1 MGYPELRDAG
11 PGYMSAVIDY
21 LGFLLDQFAF
31 KDLVEILVVAWL
43 VYRILLMYTGT
54 RAFQVLLGFVF
65 LVSVYVLSQAAGL
78 RLIPYILSQ
87 VFTYGAFALIVIF
100 QQEIRTALAR
110 LGRSRLFQLF
120 ARREQQEVVEEIV
133 RAADRLAK
141 AKIGGIIAIERQV
154 DLANHVDHGTPI
166 NAQVTAELLTTI
178 FTPYSPLH
186 DGAVIV
192 RRDQVAYAGSVILR
206 LSESPTLERALGTRH
221 RAALGLSEETDAL
234 VVVISE
240 ETGQISLAHRG
251 ILHRGLRP
259 DDLEARLAAG
269 GEEEITPA
277 VSGQMPTLDPVERS
291 GVVTAASDTGV

>member
-1 MGYPELRDAG
+1 MGAIL
-11 PGYMSAVIDY
+11 DY
-21 LGFLLDQFAF
+21 LGFLLDQFAW

-54 RAFQVLLGFVF
+54 RAFHVLLGFVF
-65 LVSVYVLSQAAGL
+65 LVSVYVLAQAAGL

-120 ARREQQEVVEEIV
+120 ARREQREVVEEIV
-133 RAADRLAK
+133 RATDRLAK

-206 LSESPTLERALGTRH
+206 LSESPTLDRTLGTRH

-251 ILHRGLRP
+251 LLHRGLRP
-259 DDLEARLAAG
+259 DELEARLAAG
-269 GEEEITPA
+269 GEEEPLA
-277 VSGQMPTLDPVERS
+277 PVSGQLSGANPTDRS
-291 GVVTAASDTGV
+291 GVVAAGSDTRG

>member
-1 MGYPELRDAG
+1 MGPIL
-11 PGYMSAVIDY
+11 DY
-21 LGFLLDQFAF
+21 LGFLLDQFSL
-31 KDLVEILVVAWL
+31 KDLAEILIVAWL
-43 VYRILLMYTGT
+43 VYRILIVYTGT
-54 RAFQVLLGFVF
+54 RAFQVLLGFVL
-65 LVSVYVLSQAAGL
+65 LVSVYVLAQAAGL

-100 QQEIRTALAR
+100 QQEIRAALAR
-110 LGRSRLFQLF
+110 LGRTRLFQMF
-120 ARREQQEVVEEIV
+120 ARLEQQEVVEEIV
-133 RAADRLAK
+133 KATDRLAK

-154 DLANHVDHGTPI
+154 DLTNHVDHGTPI
-166 NAQVTAELLTTI
+166 NALVTSELLTTI

-206 LSESPTLERALGTRH
+206 LSESPSLDRTLGTRH

-251 ILHRGLRP
+251 LLARGLRP
-259 DDLEARLAAG
+259 DELEARLAAG
-269 GEEEITPA
+269 GEPEAVGETPDSLT
-277 VSGQMPTLDPVERS
+277 SGDPIERS
-291 GVVTAASDTGV
+291 GVVAAGSDAGG

>member
-1 MGYPELRDAG
+1 MGAIL
-11 PGYMSAVIDY
+11 DY
-21 LGFLLDQFAF
+21 LGFLLDQFAWI
-31 KDLVEILVVAWL
+31 DLVEILVVAWL

-65 LVSVYVLSQAAGL
+65 LVSVYVLAQAAGL

-120 ARREQQEVVEEIV
+120 ARREQREVVEEIV
-133 RAADRLAK
+133 RATDRLAK

-206 LSESPTLERALGTRH
+206 LSESPTLDRTLGTRH

-251 ILHRGLRP
+251 LLHRGLRP
-259 DDLEARLAAG
+259 DELEARLAAG
-269 GEEEITPA
+269 GEEESLAP
-277 VSGQMPTLDPVERS
+277 VSGQLSGANPTDRS
-291 GVVTAASDTGV
+291 GVVAAGSDTRG

>member
-1 MGYPELRDAG
+1 
-11 PGYMSAVIDY
+11 MSAIFDY
-21 LGFLLDQFAF
+21 VRFLLDQFAI
-31 KDLVEILVVAWL
+31 KDLAEILIVAWL

-54 RAFQVLLGFVF
+54 RAFQVLLGFVL
-65 LVSVYVLSQAAGL
+65 LVSVYVLAQAAGL

-100 QQEIRTALAR
+100 QQEIRAALAR

-120 ARREQQEVVEEIV
+120 ARKEQQEVVEEIV
-133 RAADRLAK
+133 KASDRLAK

-166 NAQVTAELLTTI
+166 NAQVSAELLTTI

-206 LSESPTLERALGTRH
+206 LSESPTLDRALGTRH

-240 ETGQISLAHRG
+240 ESGQISLAHRG
-251 ILHRGLRP
+251 VLYRGLRP
-259 DDLEARLAAG
+259 DDLESRLAAG
-269 GEEEITPA
+269 GEEEQSVEAPA
-277 VSGQMPTLDPVERS
+277 SAPALDPVDRS
-291 GVVTAASDTGV
+291 GVVAAGGE

>member
-1 MGYPELRDAG
+1 MGAIL
-11 PGYMSAVIDY
+11 DY
-21 LGFLLDQFAF
+21 LGFLLDQFAW

-65 LVSVYVLSQAAGL
+65 LVSVYVLAQAAGL

-120 ARREQQEVVEEIV
+120 ARREQREVVEEIV
-133 RAADRLAK
+133 RATDRLAK

-206 LSESPTLERALGTRH
+206 LSESPTLDRTLGTRH

-251 ILHRGLRP
+251 LLHRGLRP
-259 DDLEARLAAG
+259 DELEARLAAG
-269 GEEEITPA
+269 GEEETLAP
-277 VSGQMPTLDPVERS
+277 VSGQLSGANPTARS
-291 GVVTAASDTGV
+291 GVVAAGSDTRA

>member
-1 MGYPELRDAG
+1 MGAIL
-11 PGYMSAVIDY
+11 DY
-21 LGFLLDQFAF
+21 LGFLLDQFAW

-54 RAFQVLLGFVF
+54 MAFQVLLGFVF
-65 LVSVYVLSQAAGL
+65 LVSVYVLAQAAGL

-120 ARREQQEVVEEIV
+120 ARREQREVVEEIV
-133 RAADRLAK
+133 RATDRLAK

-206 LSESPTLERALGTRH
+206 LSESPTLDRTLGTRH

-251 ILHRGLRP
+251 LLHRGLRP
-259 DDLEARLAAG
+259 DELEARLAAG
-269 GEEEITPA
+269 GEEEVLAP
-277 VSGQMPTLDPVERS
+277 VSGQVSGANPTDRS
-291 GVVTAASDTGV
+291 GVVAAGSDIRA

>member
-1 MGYPELRDAG
+1 MG
-11 PGYMSAVIDY
+11 AVLDY
-21 LGFLLDQFAF
+21 LGFLLDQFAW

-65 LVSVYVLSQAAGL
+65 LVSVYVLAQAAGL

-133 RAADRLAK
+133 RATDRLAK

-206 LSESPTLERALGTRH
+206 LSESPTLDRSLGTRH

-251 ILHRGLRP
+251 LLHRGLRP
-259 DDLEARLAAG
+259 DELEARLAAG
-269 GEEEITPA
+269 GEDEVLAP
-277 VSGQMPTLDPVERS
+277 VSGQLSGANPTDRS
-291 GVVTAASDTGV
+291 GVVAAGSDARA

>member
-1 MGYPELRDAG
+1 
-11 PGYMSAVIDY
+11 MSALIDY
-21 LGFLLDQFAF
+21 LRFLLDQFAF

-65 LVSVYVLSQAAGL
+65 LVSVYVLAQAAGL

-133 RAADRLAK
+133 RASDRLAK

-166 NAQVTAELLTTI
+166 NAQVSAELLTTI

-221 RAALGLSEETDAL
+221 RAALGLSEETDAM

-269 GEEEITPA
+269 GEEESA
-277 VSGQMPTLDPVERS
+277 LGASGQRPALDPVERS
-291 GVVTAASDTGV
+291 GVVPAGSDAGV